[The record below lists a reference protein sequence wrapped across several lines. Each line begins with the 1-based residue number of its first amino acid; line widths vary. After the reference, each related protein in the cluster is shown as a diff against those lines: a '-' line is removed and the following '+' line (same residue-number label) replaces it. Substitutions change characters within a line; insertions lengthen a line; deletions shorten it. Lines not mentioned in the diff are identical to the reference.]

1 MIGEDLTPFFVPGEF
16 AGNADTLNGVTVVGI
31 LDEAYVS
38 IADGIGMAATRPAY
52 HLASASVPVNPE
64 GLILVAS
71 GKHFRVVTPQPDGT
85 GVTTLLL
92 EQA

>member
-16 AGNADTLNGVTVVGI
+16 AGIADTLNGVPVVGI
-31 LDEAYVS
+31 LDEAFVS

-52 HLASASVPVNPE
+52 HLASTSLPADPE
-64 GLILVAS
+64 GLTLVAS
-71 GKHFRVVTPQPDGT
+71 GKQFRVATPQPDGT

-92 EQA
+92 EQM